1 VSVSPQDLETV
12 RKEKFAYLTTSGR
25 KTGKP
30 HSVQVWFSMD
40 VGKIFLSHEGGY
52 TDWMKNIV
60 HKGRV
65 RIRIGR
71 LNMEAD
77 AAILTD
83 GESNEVGKKSLYEK
97 YYGPA
102 PKATIDDWFELSKII
117 QLTPIKYT
125 AP

>member
-1 VSVSPQDLETV
+1 
-12 RKEKFAYLTTSGR
+12 
-25 KTGKP
+25 
-30 HSVQVWFSMD
+30 
-40 VGKIFLSHEGGY
+40 
-52 TDWMKNIV
+52 
-60 HKGRV
+60 
-65 RIRIGR
+65 
-71 LNMEAD
+71 MEAD

-102 PKATIDDWFELSKII
+102 PKATIDDWFELSQII